1 MSTESLLEQP
11 TGSHRVKYMG
21 AGERAS
27 HDFTLETDDRPID
40 VSLVLPHYR
49 AHNQP
54 YDHRLSMYVGSES
67 GSSVKVKVVCV
78 ARPAQPSPKS
88 DAASLTPARPPAPSQ
103 CRKFTPSRTT
113 NFKLEVHSA
122 SGADV
127 TIWLPSDFKGH
138 IHRSSACRK
147 VSFSAG
153 FTNRIM
159 RNVCLTQSRRPSV
172 VSMSDHAAHRF
183 SEIYVS
189 DGRPGDMEKKAAA
202 AAAGAFP
209 LGFAATADG
218 QEDEVVVETA
228 GSVTFRMWDIHRGE
242 PEARC
247 REVCKRAFGL
257 GWCSKRSNEV
267 AIDWDFLLED

>member
-21 AGERAS
+21 AGEHAS
-27 HDFTLETDDRPID
+27 HDFALETDDRAID

-67 GSSVKVKVVCV
+67 GSSMKVKV
-78 ARPAQPSPKS
+78 
-88 DAASLTPARPPAPSQ
+88 

-113 NFKLEVHSA
+113 NFRLEVQSA
-122 SGADV
+122 SSADV

-138 IHRSSACRK
+138 IHRSSTCKK
-147 VSFSAG
+147 VTFSAG

-172 VSMSDHAAHRF
+172 VSVSEHAAHRF
-183 SEIYVS
+183 TDVYVS
-189 DGRPGDMEKKAAA
+189 DGRAGNGEKRGSSG
-202 AAAGAFP
+202 GAFP
-209 LGFAATADG
+209 LAFALDAPG
-218 QEDEVVVETA
+218 GEDEVVVETA
-228 GSVTFRMWDIHRGE
+228 GTVTFRMWDIHRGE

-247 REVCKRAFGL
+247 REACKRAFGL
-257 GWCSKRSNEV
+257 GWCAKRSNEV
-267 AIDWDFLLED
+267 AIDWDFLLDD